1 MKGAPSRPLS
11 RVKSRARYPKMK
23 KLPKVHAHPSFTHS
37 FTHSISLAKTRYS
50 GSYAV

>member
-37 FTHSISLAKTRYS
+37 QHSISLAKTRYRS
-50 GSYAV
+50 SYAV